1 MIQAKLDEHPLQ
13 MEQDVSVLVNT
24 VRGEGVERLVQIKN
38 KYDCTKDN
46 WDLTVTQLKV
56 LETQEDTRCW
66 FSVLKKMI

>member
-38 KYDCTKDN
+38 KYGCTKDN